1 MKKTKVTTSTKTV
14 SKKVELKQLTNDE
27 FGTVKVVSTADGDG
41 YACLD
46 DLCDILKLSKDEVKE
61 NCLTGHQHTVS
72 PKRTEVTEYDMDF
85 TDEFGI
91 YMLFI
96 LSKEVDAIRV
106 QEWLEEE
113 FLSPLHEQKKN
124 QMGLDEDAL
133 IISDSALEIEAI
145 HNLATAENVRKSG
158 HFRVEKDVPEL
169 TMSHLM
175 GWWYNPNDTSIFML
189 QFNSK
194 SNGLVYKNVRM
205 NVYLKKMKDGST
217 DQCRMTISFLDLDD
231 DNSEFFAIDTYLPSY
246 VLSENAILNHIF
258 EAYFQPIDLVDS
270 ANKERV
276 MILNG
281 VISFHRSRRV

>member
-1 MKKTKVTTSTKTV
+1 MKQTKSTKTV
-14 SKKVELKQLTNDE
+14 SKKVELKQLANDE
-27 FGTVKVVSTADGDG
+27 FGTVKVVTTADGEG
-41 YACLD
+41 YASLD
-46 DLCDILKLSKDEVKE
+46 DLCDILNLSKNEVKE
-61 NCLTGHQHTVS
+61 NLTGHLHTVS
-72 PKRTEVTEYDMDF
+72 PKRTEVTEFDMDF

-91 YMLFI
+91 YMLYI

-113 FLSPLHEQKKN
+113 FLAPLHEQKKN

-133 IISDSALEIEAI
+133 IISDSTLGIEAI
-145 HNLATAENVRKSG
+145 HYLATAENVRKSG
-158 HFRVEKDVPEL
+158 HFRVAKDVPEL
-169 TMSHLM
+169 TMSHLV

-194 SNGLVYKNVRM
+194 SNGLVYQNVRM

-231 DNSEFFAIDTYLPSY
+231 DNSEFFAIDTYLPCY
-246 VLSENAILNHIF
+246 VLSESAILDHIF
-258 EAYFQPIDLVDS
+258 ESYFQPIDLVDS
-270 ANKERV
+270 GNKQRV

>member
-1 MKKTKVTTSTKTV
+1 MKKTRVTTSTKTV
-14 SKKVELKQLTNDE
+14 SKEVELKQLTNDE
-27 FGTVKVVSTADGDG
+27 FGTVKVVTTADGDG
-41 YACLD
+41 FASID
-46 DLCDILKLSKDEVKE
+46 DLCEILNLSKTEIKE
-61 NCLTGHQHTVS
+61 TLTGHFHTVS
-72 PKRTEVTEYDMDF
+72 PKRIEVTEYDMDF
-85 TDEFGI
+85 TDEFGL
-91 YMLFI
+91 YMLFL

-113 FLSPLHEQKKN
+113 FLDPLHEQKKN

-133 IISDSALEIEAI
+133 IISDSTLGIEALRY
-145 HNLATAENVRKSG
+145 LATAENVRRSG
-158 HFRVEKDVPEL
+158 HFRVVKDVPEL

-175 GWWYNPNDTSIFML
+175 GWWYNPNDTSTFML

-205 NVYLKKMKDGST
+205 NIYLKKMKDGST

-231 DNSEFFAIDTYLPSY
+231 DNSEFFAIDTHLPSY

-258 EAYFQPIDLVDS
+258 EAYFLPIDLVDS